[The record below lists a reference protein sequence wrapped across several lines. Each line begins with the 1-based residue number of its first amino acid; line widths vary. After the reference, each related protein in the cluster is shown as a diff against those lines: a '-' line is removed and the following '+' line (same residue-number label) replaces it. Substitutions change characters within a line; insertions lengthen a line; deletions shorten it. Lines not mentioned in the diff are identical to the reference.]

1 MVKSL
6 NKKLFRDLFKLKGQ
20 VITIALVV
28 CSGISVL
35 ISSFSTYQSLSQAQ
49 QTFYSD
55 YHFAHVFAT
64 LKRAPVSMHKRI
76 GEIPGVSQVET
87 RIVEDV
93 TLDLPWLQ
101 EPAIGRFISIPDA
114 RPSHLNQLFLRKGR
128 FLEAGKANEILV
140 NEGFAEAHSI
150 KPGDHIYA
158 LLNGHRQ
165 LLRIVGIVLSPEY
178 VYAIRGE
185 DLLPDNKHFGVFWMN
200 HKALSAAFGMQ
211 EGFND
216 ISLTLAP
223 NASEQLV
230 RNKLEQLF
238 LDYGLSITYPRK
250 EQVSDRFV
258 TNEIKQ
264 QKIIASV
271 IPPIFL
277 IVASFLL
284 NLVTGR
290 LVQNQR
296 EQIALLKALGYTNT
310 SIILYYAKLVLVIV
324 FCGAILGISLGAWFG
339 QLMTQLYAEYFRFP
353 IFNYS
358 FSIQA
363 AIIGVL
369 VSLFSAGSGALRSIH
384 QVVNLAPAVA
394 MRPPA
399 PPIYRTLRLEQIGF
413 ISRYSASAK
422 MFYRHTFRHLL
433 RTVITSVGI
442 ALAMSIVILGLFWQ
456 DAINYLI
463 KTQFLMSQKN
473 DATVSFTQQVQD
485 NVLIELRHTK
495 GVLNS
500 EGYRL
505 SPALLSHQNY
515 SEQTAL
521 YGIPSDA
528 KLKIILD
535 DHLNPI
541 SIPEHALV
549 LSQGLA
555 ERLHAR
561 LGDWIHINMLEGNR
575 AKTRLEV
582 QGIVNDYV
590 GMFAYTNI
598 RLMNR
603 IQNEDH
609 LINRAGIS
617 IDPQYMNQLYK
628 EIKQIPKVSSITF
641 NNSIVQTF
649 KETFAKHILV
659 FTSILTGFALVIAI
673 AVVYN
678 NAIIILAERSWELS
692 TLRVLGFT
700 EQEVSKILFYTIIL
714 EVLLAI
720 PMGILFGYWISW
732 SILELMQTDWF
743 KIPFIIEAKTYAI
756 SIIVVV
762 VSSIISMLIIKKRV
776 QQLNLTAVLK
786 VGD

>member
-55 YHFAHVFAT
+55 YHFAHVFAS

-76 GEIPGVSQVET
+76 EEIPGVSQVET

-413 ISRYSASAK
+413 ISRCSASAK

-485 NVLIELRHTK
+485 NVLVELRHIK
-495 GVLNS
+495 GILNS

-535 DHLNPI
+535 DHKNPI

>member
-1 MVKSL
+1 MVMIL
-6 NKKLFRDLFKLKGQ
+6 NRKLLRDLFKLKGQ

-35 ISSFSTYQSLSQAQ
+35 ISSISTYQSLSQAQ
-49 QTFYSD
+49 HKFYSD
-55 YHFAHVFAT
+55 YHFADVFAT
-64 LKRAPVSMHKRI
+64 LKRAPIYIQKRI

-93 TLDLPWLQ
+93 ILDLPWLQ
-101 EPAIGRFISIPDA
+101 EPAMGRFISIPD
-114 RPSHLNQLFLRKGR
+114 SKSSNLNQLFLRKGR
-128 FLEAGKANEILV
+128 LLDSGRTNEVLV
-140 NEGFAEAHSI
+140 NEGFAEAHSV
-150 KPGDHIYA
+150 KPGDQIYA

-211 EGFND
+211 EGFNN
-216 ISLTLAP
+216 ISLTLTP
-223 NASEQLV
+223 NASE
-230 RNKLEQLF
+230 KLIRSNLEKLF
-238 LDYGLSITYPRK
+238 SDYGLSITYSRK

-258 TNEIKQ
+258 TNEINQ
-264 QKIIASV
+264 QKIIASF

-296 EQIALLKALGYTNT
+296 EQIALLKALGYNNS
-310 SIILYYAKLVLVIV
+310 SIVLYYSKLVVIIV
-324 FCGAILGISLGAWFG
+324 LLGAILGIGLGAWFG
-339 QLMTQLYAEYFRFP
+339 KLMTLLYAEYFKFP
-353 IFNYS
+353 VFNYS

-363 AIIGVL
+363 AFIGVL
-369 VSLFSAGSGALRSIH
+369 VSFFAAGSGALRSIY
-384 QVVNLAPAVA
+384 QVINLAPAVA

-399 PPIYRTLRLEQIGF
+399 PPIYRTLRLERFGL
-413 ISRYSASAK
+413 ISHLSASAK
-422 MFYRHTFRHLL
+422 MFYRHTFRHLF

-442 ALAMSIVILGLFWQ
+442 ALAMAIVILGLFWQ
-456 DAINYLI
+456 DAVQYLI
-463 KTQFLMSQKN
+463 KTQFLMSQKQ
-473 DATVSFTQQVQD
+473 DATVSFTHQLQD
-485 NVLIELRHTK
+485 KVLNELKHVK
-495 GVLNS
+495 GVINA
-500 EGYRL
+500 EGYRI

-515 SEQTAL
+515 AEQTAL
-521 YGIPSDA
+521 FGIPPNA
-528 KLKIILD
+528 KLKVVLD
-535 DHLNPI
+535 KSENPI
-541 SIPEHALV
+541 PIPENGLV

-555 ERLHAR
+555 ERLHVTP
-561 LGDWIHINMLEGNR
+561 GDWIHISMLEGNR
-575 AKTRLEV
+575 AKTKLEV

-598 RLMNR
+598 FLINR
-603 IQNEDH
+603 ILNEDH
-609 LINRAGIS
+609 LINLAGIT
-617 IDPQYMNQLYK
+617 IAHQYHKQLYK
-628 EIKQIPKVSSITF
+628 ELKEIPKISSIIF
-641 NNSIVQTF
+641 NTSIVQTF

-659 FTSILTGFALVIAI
+659 FTSILAGFAIVIAI

-700 EQEVSKILFYTIIL
+700 EQEVSNILFYNIIF

-732 SILELMQTDWF
+732 SILKLMQTDWF
-743 KIPFIIEAKTYAI
+743 KIPFLIEPKTYAI
-756 SIIVVV
+756 SIIVITI
-762 VSSIISMLIIKKRV
+762 SSVMSLFIIKKRI
-776 QQLNLTAVLK
+776 QQLNLTTVLK

>member
-55 YHFAHVFAT
+55 YHFAHVFAS
-64 LKRAPVSMHKRI
+64 LKRAPVSMQKRI
-76 GEIPGVSQVET
+76 EEIPGVSQVET

-128 FLEAGKANEILV
+128 FLEAGKTNEILV

-363 AIIGVL
+363 AIIGVF

-413 ISRYSASAK
+413 ISRCSASAK

-463 KTQFLMSQKN
+463 KIQFLMSQKN

-485 NVLIELRHTK
+485 NVLIELKHIK
-495 GVLNS
+495 GILNS

-528 KLKIILD
+528 KLKVILD
-535 DHLNPI
+535 DHENPI

-555 ERLHAR
+555 ERLHAG

>member
-1 MVKSL
+1 MSL

-55 YHFAHVFAT
+55 YHFAEVFAT
-64 LKRAPVSMHKRI
+64 LKRAPDAMQKRI

-101 EPAIGRFISIPDA
+101 EPAIGRFISIPDS

-128 FLEAGKANEILV
+128 LLEAGKANEVLV
-140 NEGFAEAHSI
+140 NEGFAEANSI
-150 KPGDHIYA
+150 KPGDQIYA

-165 LLRIVGIVLSPEY
+165 LLRIAGIVLSPEY

-238 LDYGLSITYPRK
+238 QDYGLSITYPRK

-284 NLVTGR
+284 NFVTGR

-296 EQIALLKALGYTNT
+296 EQIALLKALGYTNA
-310 SIILYYAKLVLVIV
+310 SIIFYYSKLVLVIV
-324 FCGAILGISLGAWFG
+324 FLGAILGIGLGAWFG
-339 QLMTQLYAEYFRFP
+339 KLMTQLYAEYFRFP
-353 IFNYS
+353 MFIYS
-358 FSIQA
+358 FSEQA

-399 PPIYRTLRLEQIGF
+399 PPIYRTLRLERIGLL
-413 ISRYSASAK
+413 SRCSASAK
-422 MFYRHTFRHLL
+422 MFYRHTFRHLF

-442 ALAMSIVILGLFWQ
+442 ALAMAIVILGLFWQ
-456 DAINYLI
+456 DAIQYLI
-463 KTQFLMSQKN
+463 KTQFLMSQKQ

-485 NVLIELRHTK
+485 NVLIELKHVK
-495 GVLNS
+495 GILNT
-500 EGYRL
+500 EGYRI
-505 SPALLSHQNY
+505 SPALLSSQNY

-521 YGIPSDA
+521 FGIPSDA
-528 KLKIILD
+528 KLKVILD
-535 DHLNPI
+535 EYENPI
-541 SIPEHALV
+541 SIPENALV
-549 LSQGLA
+549 LSKGLA
-555 ERLHAR
+555 ERLHVTQ
-561 LGDWIHINMLEGNR
+561 GDWIQINMLEGNR

-598 RLMNR
+598 RLINR
-603 IQNEDH
+603 ILNEDH

-617 IDPQYMNQLYK
+617 IDHHYINQLYK
-628 EIKQIPKVSSITF
+628 QIKQIPKVSSITF

-700 EQEVSKILFYTIIL
+700 EREVSQILFYTIIF

-720 PMGILFGYWISW
+720 PLGILFGYWISW

-743 KIPFIIEAKTYAI
+743 KIPFIIEPKTYAI

-762 VSSIISMLIIKKRV
+762 ISSIISMFIIRKRI

>member
-55 YHFAHVFAT
+55 YHFGHVFAS
-64 LKRAPVSMHKRI
+64 LKRAPVSMQKRI
-76 GEIPGVSQVET
+76 EEIPGVSQVET

-128 FLEAGKANEILV
+128 FLEAGKTNEILV

-363 AIIGVL
+363 AIIGVF

-413 ISRYSASAK
+413 ISRCSASAK

-463 KTQFLMSQKN
+463 KIQFLMSQKN

-485 NVLIELRHTK
+485 NVLIELKHIK
-495 GVLNS
+495 GILNS

-528 KLKIILD
+528 KLKVILD
-535 DHLNPI
+535 DHENPI

-555 ERLHAR
+555 ERLHAG

>member
-1 MVKSL
+1 MIL
-6 NKKLFRDLFKLKGQ
+6 NRKLLRDLLKLKGQ

-35 ISSFSTYQSLSQAQ
+35 ISSISTYQSLSQAQ
-49 QTFYSD
+49 HKFYSD
-55 YHFAHVFAT
+55 YHFADVFAT
-64 LKRAPVSMHKRI
+64 LKRAPIYMQKRI

-93 TLDLPWLQ
+93 ILDLPWLQ
-101 EPAIGRFISIPDA
+101 EPAIGRFISIPDS
-114 RPSHLNQLFLRKGR
+114 RSSNLNQLFLRNGR
-128 FLEAGKANEILV
+128 FLDSGRANEVLV
-140 NEGFAEAHSI
+140 NEGFAEANSV
-150 KPGDHIYA
+150 KPGDQIYA

-165 LLRIVGIVLSPEY
+165 LLRIVGVVLSPEY
-178 VYAIRGE
+178 IYAIRGE
-185 DLLPDNKHFGVFWMN
+185 DLLPDNRHFGVFWMN

-211 EGFND
+211 EGFNN

-223 NASEQLV
+223 NASEKLV
-230 RNKLEQLF
+230 RSDLEKLF

-250 EQVSDRFV
+250 EQISDRFV
-258 TNEIKQ
+258 TNEINQ
-264 QKIIASV
+264 QKIIASF

-296 EQIALLKALGYTNT
+296 EQIALLKALGYTNS
-310 SIILYYAKLVLVIV
+310 SIILYYSKLVLVIV
-324 FCGAILGISLGAWFG
+324 LLGAILGIGLGAWFG
-339 QLMTQLYAEYFRFP
+339 KLMTLLYAEYFKFP
-353 IFNYS
+353 VFYYS

-363 AIIGVL
+363 AFIGVL
-369 VSLFSAGSGALRSIH
+369 VSFFAASSGALRSIY

-399 PPIYRTLRLEQIGF
+399 PPIYRTLRLEHFGLLSHF
-413 ISRYSASAK
+413 SASAK
-422 MFYRHTFRHLL
+422 MFYRHTFRHFF

-442 ALAMSIVILGLFWQ
+442 ALAMAIVILGLFWQ
-456 DAINYLI
+456 DAVQYLI
-463 KTQFLMSQKN
+463 KIQFLMSQKQ
-473 DATVSFTQQVQD
+473 DATISFTQQLQD
-485 NVLIELRHTK
+485 KVLIELKHVK
-495 GVLNS
+495 GVIHA
-500 EGYRL
+500 EGYRI
-505 SPALLSHQNY
+505 SSVLLSHQNY
-515 SEQTAL
+515 AEQTAL
-521 YGIPSDA
+521 FGIPPNA
-528 KLKIILD
+528 KLKVVLD
-535 DHLNPI
+535 KKENPI
-541 SIPEHALV
+541 SIPENGLV

-555 ERLHAR
+555 ERLHVTI
-561 LGDWIHINMLEGNR
+561 GDWIHINMLEGNR
-575 AKTRLEV
+575 AKTKLEV

-598 RLMNR
+598 FLINR
-603 IQNEDH
+603 ILNEDH
-609 LINRAGIS
+609 LINLAGIT
-617 IDPQYMNQLYK
+617 IDYQYINQLYK
-628 EIKQIPKVSSITF
+628 ELKKIPKVNSLTF
-641 NNSIVQTF
+641 NTSIIHTF
-649 KETFAKHILV
+649 KETFAKHVLV
-659 FTSILTGFALVIAI
+659 FTSILAGFAIVIAI

-700 EQEVSKILFYTIIL
+700 EQEVSNIIFYNIIF

-743 KIPFIIEAKTYAI
+743 KIPFLIEPKTYAI
-756 SIIVVV
+756 SIIVVTI
-762 VSSIISMLIIKKRV
+762 SSVMSLFIIKKRI
-776 QQLNLTAVLK
+776 QQLNLTTVLK

>member
-1 MVKSL
+1 MIL

-35 ISSFSTYQSLSQAQ
+35 ISSISTYQSLSQAQ
-49 QTFYSD
+49 YKFYSD
-55 YHFAHVFAT
+55 FHFADVFAT
-64 LKRAPVSMHKRI
+64 LKRAPTYMQKRI
-76 GEIPGVSQVET
+76 AEIPGVSQVET

-101 EPAIGRFISIPDA
+101 EPAIGRFISIPD
-114 RPSHLNQLFLRKGR
+114 SKSSNLNRLFLRKGR
-128 FLEAGKANEILV
+128 LLEAGKANEVLV
-140 NEGFAEAHSI
+140 NEGFAEANSI
-150 KPGDHIYA
+150 KPGDQIYA

-185 DLLPDNKHFGVFWMN
+185 DLLPDNKHFGVFWMS

-223 NASEQLV
+223 NASEKSV
-230 RNKLEQLF
+230 RNDLERLF
-238 LDYGLSITYPRK
+238 VDYGLSITYPRK
-250 EQVSDRFV
+250 DQISDRFV
-258 TNEIKQ
+258 TNEINQ
-264 QKIIASV
+264 QKIIATF

-296 EQIALLKALGYTNT
+296 EQIALLKALGYPNS
-310 SIILYYAKLVLVIV
+310 SIVLYYSKLVLVIV
-324 FCGAILGISLGAWFG
+324 LLGAILGIGLGAWFG
-339 QLMTQLYAEYFRFP
+339 KLMTQLYAEYFRFP
-353 IFNYS
+353 VFSYS

-363 AIIGVL
+363 ALIGVL
-369 VSLFSAGSGALRSIH
+369 VSFFAASSGALRSIY

-399 PPIYRTLRLEQIGF
+399 PPIYRTLRLEQFGF
-413 ISRYSASAK
+413 IAHFSASAK
-422 MFYRHTFRHLL
+422 MFYRHTFRHLF

-442 ALAMSIVILGLFWQ
+442 ALAIAIVILGLFWQ
-456 DAINYLI
+456 DAVQYLI
-463 KTQFLMSQKN
+463 KTQFLMSQKQ
-473 DATVSFTQQVQD
+473 DATVSFTQQLQD
-485 NVLIELRHTK
+485 KVLTELKHIK
-495 GVLNS
+495 GVINT
-500 EGYRL
+500 EGYRI
-505 SPALLSHQNY
+505 SPALLSNQNF

-521 YGIPSDA
+521 FGIPSDA
-528 KLKIILD
+528 KLKQVLD
-535 DHLNPI
+535 NNENPI
-541 SIPEHALV
+541 SIPENALV
-549 LSQGLA
+549 LSQSLA
-555 ERLHAR
+555 ERLHVSV
-561 LGDWIHINMLEGNR
+561 GDWVQIKMLEGNR
-575 AKTRLEV
+575 AKIKLEV

-598 RLMNR
+598 FLMNR
-603 IQNEDH
+603 ILNEDH
-609 LINRAGIS
+609 LINLAGITIDHQS
-617 IDPQYMNQLYK
+617 INQLYK
-628 EIKQIPKVSSITF
+628 ELKKIPKVSSITF
-641 NNSIVQTF
+641 NTSIVQTF
-649 KETFAKHILV
+649 NETFAKHVLV
-659 FTSILTGFALVIAI
+659 FTSILAGFAIVIAI

-700 EQEVSKILFYTIIL
+700 EQEVSNILFYNIIF
-714 EVLLAI
+714 EVVLAI
-720 PMGILFGYWISW
+720 PMGIFFGYWISW

-743 KIPFIIEAKTYAI
+743 KIPFVIETRTYAI
-756 SIIVVV
+756 SIIVILISSV
-762 VSSIISMLIIKKRV
+762 VSLFIIKKRI